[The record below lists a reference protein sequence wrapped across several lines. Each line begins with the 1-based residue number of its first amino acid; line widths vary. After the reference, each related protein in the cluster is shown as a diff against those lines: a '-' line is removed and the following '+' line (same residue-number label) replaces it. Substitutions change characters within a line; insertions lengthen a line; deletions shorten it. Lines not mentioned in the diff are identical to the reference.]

1 MVSAQRS
8 PELSPA
14 RSKVL
19 ERRTHLERRFVRRIE
34 IAGIKKVVQSLD
46 KSLLWSAE
54 NHTVSTGS
62 VSLMSTGSGE
72 VQAGGNRLLTF
83 PPIIVMRCAV
93 SCGANQ
99 LYSHDD
105 ASKKPTVLPLCS
117 EHCRVLICLSLGEQS
132 VGSPG
137 AKVPFGKRF
146 CMNPARTTGLW

>member
-1 MVSAQRS
+1 MSQ
-8 PELSPA
+8 
-14 RSKVL
+14 
-19 ERRTHLERRFVRRIE
+19 
-34 IAGIKKVVQSLD
+34 GVVG
-46 KSLLWSAE
+46 
-54 NHTVSTGS
+54 TGWKES
-62 VSLMSTGSGE
+62 
-72 VQAGGNRLLTF
+72 LTF

-132 VGSPG
+132 AGSSG

-146 CMNPARTTGLW
+146 CMNPARQPGCKTEQLREKTI